1 MNAPNLHELRGI
13 SSNENAPDNRMD
25 EVRELLIGDHIRDTE
40 ARLAALARRIDTLE
54 LSAMTRQLEGF
65 AARLE
70 ILANETDADRRAA
83 FQELS
88 QHVESLA
95 ESIRS
100 LTKP

>member
-1 MNAPNLHELRGI
+1 MNATNLHELRDL
-13 SSNENAPDNRMD
+13 SSNENAPDERMD
-25 EVRELLIGDHIRDTE
+25 EVRELLIGDHARDTE
-40 ARLAALARRIDTLE
+40 ARIAALTQRIDALE
-54 LSAMTRQLEGF
+54 TTMTRQMEGF

-70 ILANETDADRRAA
+70 SLANDADADRRAA